1 MSTRR
6 RFSTM
11 MAIMAAITLASA
23 SASAVAGPTVCVK
36 KGEICLKPAETRI
49 IDGLAV
55 YRDCW
60 LYQDSYDCL
69 GSETTNT
76 CQPLKNAGCSQVGS
90 RCVATDPSGACASYE
105 QTYRCM
111 TAPGTSTQV
120 TSCGNTM
127 TCIDGNCFSA
137 EATPNQDFAL
147 AATHLNVLQ
156 SAGKDFDVTD
166 FQIFKGKPLGC
177 SKKFLSFSDCCGDSG
192 WGLGLKL
199 DQCNEEELMLIEAA
213 RNGRCHLVGSY
224 CSSDTPLGCA
234 RTRLNWCCFNSK
246 LARIVNEQG
255 RPQLAKGWGSAK
267 TPDCSGFTPAQ
278 LQSLNFA
285 AMDLSEF
292 YSDVMAKAKGMDTTQ
307 AQQNVMERVQNYYD
321 TGTHS
326 ITADQAAPY
335 DPSLAPPIGN

>member
-1 MSTRR
+1 MRVLSLLLVLLCLPG
-6 RFSTM
+6 S
-11 MAIMAAITLASA
+11 ALAAGLTTCIKT
-23 SASAVAGPTVCVK
+23 
-36 KGEICLKPAETRI
+36 GEICLQPAETRI

-69 GSETTNT
+69 GSDTTNT
-76 CQPLKNAGCSQVGS
+76 CQPLQEAGCSQLDS
-90 RCVATDPSGACASYE
+90 RCVATDPSGACASFE

-111 TAPGTSTQV
+111 TAPGTTTQV

-127 TCIDGNCFSA
+127 TCIDGSCFSA
-137 EATPNQDFAL
+137 AAAPNQDFAL

-156 SAGKDFDVTD
+156 AAGQDLDATD

-192 WGLGLKL
+192 WGLNLNL
-199 DQCNEEELMLIEAA
+199 DQCNEEELQLIEAA

-224 CSSDTPLGCA
+224 CSNDTIFGCT
-234 RTRLNWCCFNSK
+234 RTRLSWCCFNSK

-255 RPQLAKGWGSAK
+255 RPQLAKGWGSSEA
-267 TPDCSGFTPAQ
+267 PDCSGFTPEQ
-278 LQSLNFA
+278 LQSLDFA

-292 YSDVMAKAKGMDTTQ
+292 YNDVMAKAKGMDTLQ
-307 AQQNVMERVQNYYD
+307 AQQNVMERIQNYYD

-326 ITADQAAPY
+326 ITTDQAAPY
-335 DPSLAPPIGN
+335 DSSLAPPAGN